1 MPCTT
6 ILVGKKAS
14 ADGSTMIA
22 RNDDSPSGVFHVK
35 KMTVVDPK
43 DQPRHYVS
51 TLSHVEIDL
60 PDNPLSY
67 TAMPNVDKKDGIWAA
82 AGINSENISMT
93 ATETITSNPRVLGA
107 DPYVKYVAA
116 KDGEK
121 EVKGGIGEEELV
133 VLVLP
138 YIHSAKE
145 GALRLGML
153 LEKYGTYE
161 PNGIAFSD
169 QDSIW
174 WLESIGGHHW
184 IARRVKDEDYVIM
197 PNQFGL
203 DCFDFAD
210 AYGSQKENLC
220 SQDLE
225 EFVEENHLALDQKGP
240 FNPRLAFGSH
250 DDSDHVYNTP
260 RAWFMGRYF
269 NPRTIRWDG
278 PNAEYTPES
287 DDIPWSLVP
296 EHKITVEEVK
306 YILSSHFQGTPYDP
320 YGKVADPE
328 RGKYRPIG
336 ISRTAFMSIAQI
348 RPNLPKEYA
357 AIEWICFGSNAFNA
371 MVPFYSHTSVV
382 PAYFGGTTM
391 EVSTDAFYWSSRLL
405 GALADA
411 HFGLCGILIE
421 RYQDAVANEASA
433 LIHRYDKEFA
443 KSDDLPKA
451 IAKANETIAA
461 MAKKE
466 TEKALDAILFA
477 ASCAMKN
484 GYNRS
489 DN

>member
-6 ILVGKKAS
+6 LLVGKNAS
-14 ADGSTMIA
+14 ADGSTLIA
-22 RNDDSPSGVFHVK
+22 RNDDSPTGVFHVK
-35 KMTVVDPK
+35 KMVVVDPK

-60 PDNPLSY
+60 PDNPLRY
-67 TAMPNVDKKDGIWAA
+67 TAMPNVDKKEGIWAA
-82 AGINSENISMT
+82 AGINSDNVSMT

-107 DPYVKYVAA
+107 DPYVKYVEA
-116 KDGEK
+116 KKDEK

-145 GALRLGML
+145 GVLRLGEL
-153 LEKYGTYE
+153 LERYGTYE

-169 QDSIW
+169 KDSIW

-184 IARRVKDEDYVIM
+184 IARRVKDDEYVIM

-203 DCFDFAD
+203 DRFDFDD
-210 AYGSQKENLC
+210 AYGAQKENLC
-220 SQDLE
+220 SADLKAFLE
-225 EFVEENHLALDQKGP
+225 ENQLALDLDGH

-260 RAWFMGRYF
+260 RAWYMGRYF

-278 PNAEYTPES
+278 PNAQYTPES

-328 RGKYRPIG
+328 KGKYRVIG

-348 RPNLPKEYA
+348 RPNVAKEFA

-371 MVPFYSHTSVV
+371 LVPFYANTTAV
-382 PAYFGGTTM
+382 PAYYGGTTL
-391 EVSTDAFYWSSRLL
+391 EVTTDAFYWSSRLL

-411 HFGLCGILIE
+411 HFGLCGIQIE
-421 RYQDAVANEASA
+421 RYQNAVANAARAFIKRS
-433 LIHRYDKEFA
+433 DKEFA
-443 KSDDLPKA
+443 KTKDFPSA
-451 IAKANETIAA
+451 VIAANEAMAQTAKA
-461 MAKKE
+461 E
-466 TEKALDAILFA
+466 TEKALDAVLYT

>member
-1 MPCTT
+1 
-6 ILVGKKAS
+6 
-14 ADGSTMIA
+14 
-22 RNDDSPSGVFHVK
+22 
-35 KMTVVDPK
+35 
-43 DQPRHYVS
+43 
-51 TLSHVEIDL
+51 
-60 PDNPLSY
+60 
-67 TAMPNVDKKDGIWAA
+67 
-82 AGINSENISMT
+82 
-93 ATETITSNPRVLGA
+93 
-107 DPYVKYVAA
+107 
-116 KDGEK
+116 
-121 EVKGGIGEEELV
+121 
-133 VLVLP
+133 
-138 YIHSAKE
+138 
-145 GALRLGML
+145 
-153 LEKYGTYE
+153 
-161 PNGIAFSD
+161 
-169 QDSIW
+169 
-174 WLESIGGHHW
+174 
-184 IARRVKDEDYVIM
+184 
-197 PNQFGL
+197 
-203 DCFDFAD
+203 
-210 AYGSQKENLC
+210 
-220 SQDLE
+220 
-225 EFVEENHLALDQKGP
+225 
-240 FNPRLAFGSH
+240 
-250 DDSDHVYNTP
+250 
-260 RAWFMGRYF
+260 MGRYF

-391 EVSTDAFYWSSRLL
+391 EISTDAFYWSSRLL